1 MDGNGS
7 IPDNLKFESLEE
19 RSICDRFLYYELYL
33 WKLDNAPKDIH
44 RFCDPKIDEKLRE
57 KLIKWIRYS
66 IFNIYS
72 DPEIMT
78 FYIEIDI
85 KKIRFKIRRGGGQ
98 CK

>member
-66 IFNIYS
+66 IFNI
-72 DPEIMT
+72 
-78 FYIEIDI
+78 
-85 KKIRFKIRRGGGQ
+85 
-98 CK
+98 